1 MLNGSKFQLKRL
13 DLIQLVKNYS
23 GILKT
28 WQHKESVNESPSIL
42 NTLSSSLLCNYK
54 IPVNSLYTN
63 QDTNQLPLRLSFL
76 HKIMLGHLNVNS
88 LRSKFESVGDIIE
101 GAFDIFF
108 WSKNK
113 IDESFSDKQFSLN
126 NFKIFQKYRN
136 RFEARIMFYV
146 NDNPSFKNLIPKN

>member
-42 NTLSSSLLCNYK
+42 NTLSSSLLCNYE

-63 QDTNQLPLRLSFL
+63 QDTNQLPLKLSNL
-76 HKIMLGHLNVNS
+76 HKIMLGHLNVKS

-113 IDESFSDKQFSLN
+113 IDESFPDKQFSLN

-136 RFEARIMFYV
+136 RFEARIVLYV

>member
-42 NTLSSSLLCNYK
+42 NTLSSSLLCNYE

-63 QDTNQLPLRLSFL
+63 QDTNQLPLRLSNL

-113 IDESFSDKQFSLN
+113 IDESFPDKQFSLN

-136 RFEARIMFYV
+136 RFEARIVFYV

>member
-42 NTLSSSLLCNYK
+42 NTLSSSLLCNYE

-63 QDTNQLPLRLSFL
+63 QDTNQLPLRLSNL

-113 IDESFSDKQFSLN
+113 IDESFPDKQFSLN